1 MSKEFHLVVSI
12 PKKKPRPFQLKGK
25 RVGMGRDADN
35 QIQVDFHS
43 ISGSHCE
50 LMKKASSYAIVD
62 LSSTNGT
69 RVNGE
74 PIGSNPVSL
83 EDGDRIL
90 LSEEVA
96 IYFYQVK
103 AGQAPPDASATANTD
118 AKSLQTAAQF
128 AAIGDKIA
136 EMKRQEAELA
146 DGIVQMKAE
155 FQKRLKEASMME
167 AKVQKMEADL
177 KTKKSQATE
186 GKASE
191 ADVAILEE
199 ELLTTTRKWKLM
211 ASEVKGQQQKLE
223 SLDVAVSTL
232 DPATNLPSVAPLT
245 PVQPGLQRA
254 VPAARKAAP
263 GAKKAV
269 PVAAQATPAAKKA
282 VPVVPQATP
291 AAKKAVPVAPQA
303 TPAAKKAVPVARK
316 AGGIPQVAKKLA
328 AAQGLGAGSPPTV
341 PLTRTEGGV
350 PVLQSKKKSAT
361 PQLKKPNQ

>member
-1 MSKEFHLVVSI
+1 MI
-12 PKKKPRPFQLKGK
+12 
-25 RVGMGRDADN
+25 
-35 QIQVDFHS
+35 
-43 ISGSHCE
+43 
-50 LMKKASSYAIVD
+50 
-62 LSSTNGT
+62 
-69 RVNGE
+69 
-74 PIGSNPVSL
+74 
-83 EDGDRIL
+83 
-90 LSEEVA
+90 
-96 IYFYQVK
+96 
-103 AGQAPPDASATANTD
+103 
-118 AKSLQTAAQF
+118 
-128 AAIGDKIA
+128 
-136 EMKRQEAELA
+136 
-146 DGIVQMKAE
+146 
-155 FQKRLKEASMME
+155 E